1 MHPCI
6 RIHASELT
14 SSTNQP
20 TQKKTPSFLKNAAK
34 TSNNMLHLKINTR
47 HYSSSTFYHVFLFI
61 GCCFATAA
69 ILNNNDVYGFIP
81 SYWSPSQQHYK
92 RENTYCRHRQQHQ
105 MVGDAQGDYYGE
117 SSGSYLVKEFNK
129 IEELENIVKLASQS
143 IPERPDGIVV
153 VAKFSSVTREE
164 CRATEAEYERFAR
177 ANPASLFL
185 RCMEEY
191 ENSDLLF
198 GQVDILTWPTID
210 IFYQGNRVSRM
221 EGPDLQELETVLN
234 MYQFQNTELDLF
246 SEDANQKR
254 KLQWGDGKAK
264 DMTRTPRTTNRFVP
278 AYDWNTNKGFFD
290 EQGDKAQQSF
300 EDSFENWL
308 PNIEDDDENDNNDN
322 NNPKNNK

>member
-1 MHPCI
+1 MPPSLPLDII
-6 RIHASELT
+6 RQHK
-14 SSTNQP
+14 
-20 TQKKTPSFLKNAAK
+20 QKRYPPFIKNAAK
-34 TSNNMLHLKINTR
+34 TSNNMLHLKINTC
-47 HYSSSTFYHVFLFI
+47 HNAFLSFYHDFLFI
-61 GCCFATAA
+61 ILCCFATAA

-92 RENTYCRHRQQHQ
+92 RENTYYRHNRQQQQQ

-117 SSGSYLVKEFNK
+117 SSGSYLVKEFSE

-153 VAKFSSVTREE
+153 VAKYSSVTREE
-164 CRATEAEYERFAR
+164 CRATEAEYERCAR

-191 ENSDLLF
+191 ENSDLLL
-198 GQVDILTWPTID
+198 GKVDIMTWPTID
-210 IFYQGNRVSRM
+210 IFYQGNRVARM
-221 EGPDLQELETVLN
+221 EGPTDLQELETVLN

-254 KLQWGDGKAK
+254 KLRWGDGKAK

-290 EQGDKAQQSF
+290 EQADKAQQSF
-300 EDSFENWL
+300 EEEFENWL
-308 PNIEDDDENDNNDN
+308 PNIEDDDENDTTDN